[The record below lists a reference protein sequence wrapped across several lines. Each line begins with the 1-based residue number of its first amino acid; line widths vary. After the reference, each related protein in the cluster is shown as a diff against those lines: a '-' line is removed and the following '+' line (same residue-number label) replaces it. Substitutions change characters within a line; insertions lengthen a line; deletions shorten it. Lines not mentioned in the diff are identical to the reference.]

1 MFDLVKTGN
10 AYRHLD
16 TGDQLEGRA
25 FRKLVG
31 VPEGQRPT
39 DAQFVQLLM
48 LSLLGM
54 AWFNSERMLEWA
66 AEARGA
72 GWAAGWDAA
81 EAEAAALPCSKKE
94 GLAFARWLVKNGPG
108 FKKPSMFTGCGN
120 RAQGSGP
127 WSDALH
133 AWLTPADA
141 EAGPASLLEAVARKV
156 RAARTWEEANLA
168 VQARHGGLPLMGP
181 YNAAQGLLTLLHG
194 VCGGDC
200 THCFDASFDVASM
213 RVWCGFGPGPITSIQ
228 EIFGGG
234 GSDKETLS
242 GIRRLQRMADDKF
255 DELGLAFPYLLE
267 EDGKTPRPLSCV
279 DLEHSLCYFSR
290 LLSILYPKKGKGM
303 APTLREQ
310 EALHKLLAKPMRDR
324 RIPRW
329 TIKEL
334 AMLGVSGATKR
345 GHEMLAA
352 A

>member
-1 MFDLVKTGN
+1 M
-10 AYRHLD
+10 
-16 TGDQLEGRA
+16 
-25 FRKLVG
+25 G

-141 EAGPASLLEAVARKV
+141 EAGPASL
-156 RAARTWEEANLA
+156 
-168 VQARHGGLPLMGP
+168 
-181 YNAAQGLLTLLHG
+181 
-194 VCGGDC
+194 
-200 THCFDASFDVASM
+200 
-213 RVWCGFGPGPITSIQ
+213 
-228 EIFGGG
+228 
-234 GSDKETLS
+234 
-242 GIRRLQRMADDKF
+242 
-255 DELGLAFPYLLE
+255 
-267 EDGKTPRPLSCV
+267 RPLSSSPSSV
-279 DLEHSLCYFSR
+279 QVAP
-290 LLSILYPKKGKGM
+290 LLSDLFFSFKCISDFSDFSLKLQKTSERYSAHILN
-303 APTLREQ
+303 E
-310 EALHKLLAKPMRDR
+310 
-324 RIPRW
+324 I
-329 TIKEL
+329 
-334 AMLGVSGATKR
+334 
-345 GHEMLAA
+345 
-352 A
+352 